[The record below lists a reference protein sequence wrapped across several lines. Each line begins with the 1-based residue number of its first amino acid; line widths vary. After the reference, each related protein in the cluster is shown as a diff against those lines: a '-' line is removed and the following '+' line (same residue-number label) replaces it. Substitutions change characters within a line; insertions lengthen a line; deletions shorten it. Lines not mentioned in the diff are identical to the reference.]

1 MKEFHDINKNSQL
14 PLQSLSLPV
23 PIYRETGFGRVGGH
37 FSPPSEPVPACP
49 DLSGNRFRE
58 GRGAA
63 AFIGIFGRR
72 NSGKSSLINLLT
84 GQDIAIVSDKPGTTT
99 DPVSKSVE
107 IFGIGPVILI
117 DTAGID
123 DTGELGE
130 KRIKK
135 SKEAVRKV
143 DCAILVIAENT
154 FDTFEID
161 LIKLFD
167 EYAVP
172 YLIVHNKSDISPL
185 KEETFTEIK
194 NHTSSEIL
202 DFSTLNDEK
211 KEALISLIKRTIPTT
226 TYQKPSLIGD
236 LVKPKDVVLL
246 ITPIDSEAP
255 DGRMILPQN
264 MAIRDVLDND
274 CITVVVK
281 ETELVDFLKLGIR
294 PVLAVTDSQ
303 AFEYVSKYIPED
315 IPLTSFSIVF
325 ARLKGD
331 FEKYLEGTP
340 HISQLKD
347 GDRVLILESCTHQ
360 VSCDDI
366 GRIKIPKLLQQFTG
380 KQLHFDF
387 VSGLSELTNQVE
399 NYSLVIQCGGCMVTR
414 KQLLN
419 RLKPYIEAGIP
430 VTNYGMTLAY
440 VNGIFER
447 ATASFL

>member
-1 MKEFHDINKNSQL
+1 MG
-14 PLQSLSLPV
+14 
-23 PIYRETGFGRVGGH
+23 GF
-37 FSPPSEPVPACP
+37 
-49 DLSGNRFRE
+49 
-58 GRGAA
+58 RGAY
-63 AFIGIFGRR
+63 IGIFGRR

-123 DTGELGE
+123 DAGELGE

-135 SKEAVRKV
+135 SKEAIKKV
-143 DCAILVIAENT
+143 DCAILVIAENI
-154 FDTFEID
+154 FDNFELD

-185 KEETFTEIK
+185 NNDTIKEIK
-194 NHTSSEIL
+194 IHSSSEIL
-202 DFSTLNDEK
+202 DFSTQNDKK
-211 KEALISLIKRTIPTT
+211 KELLISFLKNTIPTT
-226 TYQKPSLIGD
+226 NYQKPSLLAG
-236 LVKPKDVVLL
+236 LVQPKDVVLL

-264 MAIRDVLDND
+264 MAIRDVLDNN

-281 ETELVDFLKLGIR
+281 ETELEDFFKLGIK
-294 PVLAVTDSQ
+294 PALAITDSQ
-303 AFEYVSKYIPED
+303 AFNYVSKIVPTD
-315 IPLTSFSIVF
+315 VPLTSFSIVF

-366 GRIKIPKLLQQFTG
+366 GRVKIPKLLQKFNG
-380 KQLHFDF
+380 KKLEFSV
-387 VSGLSELTNQVE
+387 VSGLSEVTE
-399 NYSLVIQCGGCMVTR
+399 RAESFSLVIQCGGCMVTR
-414 KQLLN
+414 KQLIN
-419 RLKPYIEAGIP
+419 RLKPFTEAGIP
-430 VTNYGMTLAY
+430 VTNYGMTLAF

-447 ATASFL
+447 ATSPFLSI

>member
-1 MKEFHDINKNSQL
+1 MNELHDINKNSQL
-14 PLQSLSLPV
+14 PLQ
-23 PIYRETGFGRVGGH
+23 GVGGH
-37 FSPPSEPVPACP
+37 FAPPS
-49 DLSGNRFRE
+49 G
-58 GRGAA
+58 GRG

-72 NSGKSSLINLLT
+72 NSGKSSLINQLT

-123 DTGELGE
+123 DAGELGE

-135 SKEAVRKV
+135 SLEVIKKV
-143 DCAILVIAENT
+143 DCAILLISENLFT
-154 FDTFEID
+154 DFEQNLINQFNEFEI
-161 LIKLFD
+161 
-167 EYAVP
+167 P
-172 YLIVHNKSDISPL
+172 YLIVHNKSDISSL
-185 KEETFTEIK
+185 NKDTIAEIRK
-194 NHTSSEIL
+194 YSSSDIL
-202 DFSTLNDEK
+202 DFSTVNDEK
-211 KEALISLIKRTIPTT
+211 KEELISLIKETIPTT
-226 TYQKPSLIGD
+226 SYQKPSLLGD

-281 ETELVDFLKLGIR
+281 ETELLDFLKLGIR
-294 PVLAVTDSQ
+294 PMLAVTDSQ
-303 AFEYVSKYIPED
+303 AFEYVSKHIPED

-325 ARLKGD
+325 ARMKGD
-331 FEKYLEGTP
+331 FEKYLKGTP
-340 HISQLKD
+340 HISQLND

-380 KQLHFDF
+380 KLLHFDF

-447 ATASFL
+447 ATASFLSI

>member
-1 MKEFHDINKNSQL
+1 MNELHDINKNSQL
-14 PLQSLSLPV
+14 PLQ
-23 PIYRETGFGRVGGH
+23 GVGGH
-37 FSPPSEPVPACP
+37 FAPPS
-49 DLSGNRFRE
+49 G
-58 GRGAA
+58 GRG

-72 NSGKSSLINLLT
+72 NSGKSSLINQLT

-123 DTGELGE
+123 DAGELGE

-135 SKEAVRKV
+135 SLEVVKKV
-143 DCAILVIAENT
+143 DYAILLISENLFT
-154 FDTFEID
+154 DFEQNLINQFNEFEI
-161 LIKLFD
+161 
-167 EYAVP
+167 P
-172 YLIVHNKSDISPL
+172 YLIVHNKSDISSL
-185 KEETFTEIK
+185 NKDTIAEIRK
-194 NHTSSEIL
+194 YSSSDIL
-202 DFSTLNDEK
+202 DFSTVNDEK
-211 KEALISLIKRTIPTT
+211 KEELISLIKETIPTT
-226 TYQKPSLIGD
+226 SYQKPSLLGD

-281 ETELVDFLKLGIR
+281 ETELLDFLKLGIR

-303 AFEYVSKYIPED
+303 AFGYVSKHIPED

-325 ARLKGD
+325 ARMKGD

-419 RLKPYIEAGIP
+419 RLKPYIESGIP

-447 ATASFL
+447 ATASFNGPLTP

>member
-1 MKEFHDINKNSQL
+1 MNELHDINKNSQL
-14 PLQSLSLPV
+14 PLQ
-23 PIYRETGFGRVGGH
+23 GVGGH
-37 FSPPSEPVPACP
+37 FAPPS
-49 DLSGNRFRE
+49 G
-58 GRGAA
+58 GRG

-72 NSGKSSLINLLT
+72 NSGKSSLINQLT

-123 DTGELGE
+123 DAGELGE

-135 SKEAVRKV
+135 SLEVIKKV
-143 DCAILVIAENT
+143 DCAILLISENLFT
-154 FDTFEID
+154 DFEQNLINQFNEFEI
-161 LIKLFD
+161 
-167 EYAVP
+167 P
-172 YLIVHNKSDISPL
+172 YLIVHNKSDISSL
-185 KEETFTEIK
+185 NKDTIAEIRK
-194 NHTSSEIL
+194 YSSSDIL
-202 DFSTLNDEK
+202 DFSTVNDEK
-211 KEALISLIKRTIPTT
+211 KEELISLIKETIPTT
-226 TYQKPSLIGD
+226 SYQKPSLLGD

-281 ETELVDFLKLGIR
+281 ETELLDFLKLGIR

-303 AFEYVSKYIPED
+303 AFEYVSKHIPED

-331 FEKYLEGTP
+331 FEKYLKGTP
-340 HISQLKD
+340 HISQLND

-366 GRIKIPKLLQQFTG
+366 GRIKIPKLLQQFTD

-419 RLKPYIEAGIP
+419 RLKPFTEASIP

-447 ATASFL
+447 ATASFNCPLTP

>member
-1 MKEFHDINKNSQL
+1 MNELHDINKNSQL
-14 PLQSLSLPV
+14 PLQ
-23 PIYRETGFGRVGGH
+23 GVGGH
-37 FSPPSEPVPACP
+37 FAPPS
-49 DLSGNRFRE
+49 G
-58 GRGAA
+58 GRGAY
-63 AFIGIFGRR
+63 IGIFGRR

-84 GQDIAIVSDKPGTTT
+84 GQDIAIVSDRPGTTT

-123 DTGELGE
+123 DAGELGE

-135 SKEAVRKV
+135 SLEIIKKV
-143 DCAILVIAENT
+143 DCAILLISENLFT
-154 FDTFEID
+154 DFEQN
-161 LIKLFD
+161 LINQFNEL
-167 EYAVP
+167 EIP
-172 YLIVHNKSDISPL
+172 YLIVHNKSDISSL
-185 KEETFTEIK
+185 NKDTITEIRK
-194 NHTSSEIL
+194 YSLSDIL
-202 DFSTLNDEK
+202 DFSTVNDEK
-211 KEALISLIKRTIPTT
+211 KEELISLIKETIPTT
-226 TYQKPSLIGD
+226 SYQKPSLLGD

-264 MAIRDVLDND
+264 MAIRDVLDNG

-303 AFEYVSKYIPED
+303 AFEYVSKHIPED

-331 FEKYLEGTP
+331 FEKYLKGTP

-380 KQLHFDF
+380 KLLHFDF

-419 RLKPYIEAGIP
+419 RLKPYIESGIP

-447 ATASFL
+447 ATASFLSI

>member
-1 MKEFHDINKNSQL
+1 MKKKHITDK
-14 PLQSLSLPV
+14 
-23 PIYRETGFGRVGGH
+23 IYPT
-37 FSPPSEPVPACP
+37 SPPSEPVP
-49 DLSGNRFRE
+49 NRFRE
-58 GRGAA
+58 GRG

-72 NSGKSSLINLLT
+72 NTGKSSLINLLT

-107 IFGIGPVILI
+107 IFGIGPVVLI

-123 DTGELGE
+123 DAGELGE

-135 SKEAVRKV
+135 SKEAIKKA

-154 FDTFEID
+154 FDNFELD

-172 YLIVHNKSDISPL
+172 YLIVHNKSDLSPL
-185 KEETFTEIK
+185 TTETIAEIK
-194 NHTSSEIL
+194 SHSSSEIL
-202 DFSTLNDEK
+202 DFSTQNEEK
-211 KEALISLIKRTIPTT
+211 KELLISLLKSTIPTT
-226 TYQKPSLIGD
+226 NYQKPSLLGG
-236 LVKPKDVVLL
+236 LVQPKDVVLL

-255 DGRMILPQN
+255 EGRMILPQN
-264 MAIRDVLDND
+264 MAIRDVLENN

-281 ETELVDFLKLGIR
+281 ETELEDFFKLGIK
-294 PVLAVTDSQ
+294 PALAITDSQ
-303 AFEYVSKYIPED
+303 AFNFVSKIVPTD
-315 IPLTSFSIVF
+315 VPLTSFSIVF

-366 GRIKIPKLLQQFTG
+366 GRVKIPGLLQKFTG
-380 KQLHFDF
+380 KKLEFTV
-387 VSGLSELTNQVE
+387 VSGLSEVTENVE
-399 NYSLVIQCGGCMVTR
+399 SLSLVIQCGGCMVTR

-419 RLKPYIEAGIP
+419 RLKPFTEAEIP
-430 VTNYGMTLAY
+430 VTNYGMALAY

-447 ATASFL
+447 ATAPFL

>member
-1 MKEFHDINKNSQL
+1 MIQNFKIFAKMKKKLITDK
-14 PLQSLSLPV
+14 
-23 PIYRETGFGRVGGH
+23 IYPT
-37 FSPPSEPVPACP
+37 SPPS
-49 DLSGNRFRE
+49 G
-58 GRGAA
+58 GRGAY
-63 AFIGIFGRR
+63 IGIFGRR

-84 GQDIAIVSDKPGTTT
+84 GQDIAIVSDRPGTTT

-107 IFGIGPVILI
+107 IFGIGPVVLI

-123 DTGELGE
+123 DAGELGE

-135 SKEAVRKV
+135 SKEAIKKV
-143 DCAILVIAENT
+143 DCAILVVAENT
-154 FDTFEID
+154 FDNFELD

-185 KEETFTEIK
+185 TTETIAEIK
-194 NHTSSEIL
+194 IHSSSEIL

-211 KEALISLIKRTIPTT
+211 KELLISLLKSTIPTT
-226 TYQKPSLIGD
+226 TYQKPSLLGD

-264 MAIRDVLDND
+264 MAIRDVLDNN

-281 ETELVDFLKLGIR
+281 ETELEDFFKLGIK
-294 PVLAVTDSQ
+294 PALAITDSQ
-303 AFEYVSKYIPED
+303 AFNYVSKIVPMD
-315 IPLTSFSIVF
+315 VPLTSFSIVF

-366 GRIKIPKLLQQFTG
+366 GRVKIPGLLQKFTG
-380 KQLHFDF
+380 KKLEFEF
-387 VSGLSELTNQVE
+387 VSGLSPLNPPKEGLPVRSTAFDV
-399 NYSLVIQCGGCMVTR
+399 NYKLVIQCGGCMVTR

-419 RLKPYIEAGIP
+419 RLKPFVEAGIP
-430 VTNYGMTLAY
+430 VTNYGMTLAF

-447 ATASFL
+447 ATSPFLSI

>member
-1 MKEFHDINKNSQL
+1 MNELHDVNKNSQL
-14 PLQSLSLPV
+14 PLQ
-23 PIYRETGFGRVGGH
+23 GVGGH
-37 FSPPSEPVPACP
+37 FAPPS
-49 DLSGNRFRE
+49 G
-58 GRGAA
+58 GRG

-72 NSGKSSLINLLT
+72 NSGKSSLINQLT

-123 DTGELGE
+123 DAGELGE

-135 SKEAVRKV
+135 SLEVVKKV
-143 DCAILVIAENT
+143 DCAILLISENLFT
-154 FDTFEID
+154 DFEQNLINQFNEFEI
-161 LIKLFD
+161 
-167 EYAVP
+167 P
-172 YLIVHNKSDISPL
+172 YLIVHNKSDISSL
-185 KEETFTEIK
+185 NKDTIAEIRK
-194 NHTSSEIL
+194 YSSSDIL
-202 DFSTLNDEK
+202 DFSTVNDEK
-211 KEALISLIKRTIPTT
+211 KEELISLIKETIPTT
-226 TYQKPSLIGD
+226 SYQKPSLLGD

-281 ETELVDFLKLGIR
+281 ETELLDFLKLGIR

-303 AFEYVSKYIPED
+303 AFEYVSKHIPED

-331 FEKYLEGTP
+331 FEKYLKGTP

-347 GDRVLILESCTHQ
+347 GNRVLILESCTHQ

-380 KQLHFDF
+380 KLLHFDF

-447 ATASFL
+447 ATSSFLSI

>member
-1 MKEFHDINKNSQL
+1 M
-14 PLQSLSLPV
+14 
-23 PIYRETGFGRVGGH
+23 
-37 FSPPSEPVPACP
+37 
-49 DLSGNRFRE
+49 
-58 GRGAA
+58 
-63 AFIGIFGRR
+63 
-72 NSGKSSLINLLT
+72 LT
-84 GQDIAIVSDKPGTTT
+84 GQDIAIVSDRPGTTT

-107 IFGIGPVILI
+107 IFGIGPVVLI

-123 DTGELGE
+123 DAGELGE

-135 SKEAVRKV
+135 SKEAIKKV
-143 DCAILVIAENT
+143 DCAILVVAENT
-154 FDTFEID
+154 FDNFELD

-185 KEETFTEIK
+185 TTETIAEIK
-194 NHTSSEIL
+194 IHSSSEIL
-202 DFSTLNDEK
+202 DFSTQNDKK
-211 KEALISLIKRTIPTT
+211 KELLISLLKNTIPTT
-226 TYQKPSLIGD
+226 NYQKPSLLGD
-236 LVKPKDVVLL
+236 LVQPKDVVLL

-264 MAIRDVLDND
+264 MAIRDVLDNN

-281 ETELVDFLKLGIR
+281 ETELEDFFKLGIK
-294 PVLAVTDSQ
+294 PALAITDSQ
-303 AFEYVSKYIPED
+303 AFNYVSKIVPMD
-315 IPLTSFSIVF
+315 VPLTSFSIVF

-366 GRIKIPKLLQQFTG
+366 GRVKIPKLLQKFNG
-380 KQLHFDF
+380 KKLEFSV
-387 VSGLSELTNQVE
+387 VSGLSEVTE
-399 NYSLVIQCGGCMVTR
+399 RAESFSLVIQCGGCMVTR

-419 RLKPYIEAGIP
+419 RLKPFIEAGIP
-430 VTNYGMTLAY
+430 VTNYGMTLAF

-447 ATASFL
+447 ATSPFLSI